1 MRTGFDYNFNF
12 LTAVHVKVPIFSVSK
27 QGHSKLKS
35 KQKSK
40 FLNRK
45 GLPSFP
51 STPPPTGLVLQAHK
65 SQTPPLK
72 LRYKQEEL
80 SANSV
85 QFS

>member
-45 GLPSFP
+45 GLPSL
-51 STPPPTGLVLQAHK
+51 TGTLPPTGLVLQAHK